1 MNFFTGGSRPPGA
14 VTRVVASPPGA
25 VGKEE
30 GRKGRGTPLVADAY
44 AAAILG
50 PAAAAA
56 ARAAAPAAGTSA
68 ASGTEAGG
76 KGGVGGSDEGGSGG
90 GKTPLS
96 RRNSRVEAKVKALLE
111 AEVADLEA
119 LREACW
125 GGVPGRQ
132 RAEAWGVLL
141 GYAPLQRA
149 RREAVLGR
157 KRAEYWDS
165 LTEYRAAAE
174 APVTAGAAGVG
185 GDGGRVMGG
194 GGPAASAMSVKVNP
208 EHRSLLHQI
217 HLDVPRTATECVAFR
232 FKRVQA
238 CLARL
243 LFLWGLRH
251 PASGYVQGVNDLAV
265 PFFQTFLERECGVDG
280 EEAGGFLEGGTWRDP
295 FAELDVADPAV
306 VSDAALRRVEAD
318 TYWCLSRM
326 VEGVQDNYTFAQP
339 GIQRRLFK
347 LRELVTR
354 VDRPLADAL
363 ERHGIEFLQFGFR
376 WINCLLS
383 RELPHPL
390 VIKLWDCYCSEGI
403 DGFPGFHTYVCAALI
418 TSFSRDLVQCA
429 DFQDALILLQK
440 LPTHGW
446 DADKMQ
452 LVLAQ
457 AYMWRALYGN
467 SPNHTSMVG

>member
-1 MNFFTGGSRPPGA
+1 M
-14 VTRVVASPPGA
+14 VASPSGSSGGPSA
-25 VGKEE
+25 VKRGEEEKGGK
-30 GRKGRGTPLVADAY
+30 LVTDAY

-50 PAAAAA
+50 QVAQ
-56 ARAAAPAAGTSA
+56 G
-68 ASGTEAGG
+68 ASGVPSSSSSSLSQGLGNGGASEAPRHVEQG
-76 KGGVGGSDEGGSGG
+76 EGMS
-90 GKTPLS
+90 TALS
-96 RRNSRVEAKVKALLE
+96 RRQSRVEAKVRALLD
-111 AEVADLEA
+111 AEVADVEA

-125 GGVPGRQ
+125 GGVPGRH

-141 GYAPLQRA
+141 GYAPLQRG
-149 RREAVLGR
+149 RREAVLSR

-165 LTEYRAAAE
+165 LTEYRAAE
-174 APVTAGAAGVG
+174 EG
-185 GDGGRVMGG
+185 GSG
-194 GGPAASAMSVKVNP
+194 VNP

-217 HLDVPRTATECVAFR
+217 HLDVPRTATDCVAFR

-265 PFFQTFLERECGVDG
+265 PFFQTFLEHECGVYSRGG
-280 EEAGGFLEGGTWRDP
+280 EEDKAQDYQGPGGQWRDP
-295 FAELDVADPAV
+295 FADMDVADPAV

-318 TYWCLSRM
+318 AYWCLSRM

-339 GIQRRLFK
+339 GIQRRVFR

-363 ERHGIEFLQFGFR
+363 EGYGIEFLQFGFR

-403 DGFPGFHTYVCAALI
+403 DGFPEFHTYVCAALL
-418 TSFSRDLVQCA
+418 TSFSKDLLQCA

-440 LPTHGW
+440 LPTLDW

-457 AYMWRALYGN
+457 AYMWRALYGS
-467 SPNHTSMVG
+467 SPNHTNMVG